1 MIKISIF
8 DMFIWSVS
16 MNEFELGELLLSL
29 SFIFAL
35 TYMLGYFLSKFR
47 IPSILSALF
56 VGIALSYTPFFPFIH
71 SLSAFEDT
79 FSFLSNLGVMF
90 LLFYIG
96 LQIELGEM
104 KKSSSDIIWLT
115 VLNTVVPFIFGL
127 IAMLLYGYGWAVALV
142 IGMTRMPT
150 AEAVI
155 VPILDEFKMIKTRIG
170 TFIIGA
176 GVLDDIIEVILVG
189 IVSIWIGSKSG
200 ETHGGIIGL
209 LVGIFVFMMLSWL
222 LYRWMPKIL
231 KKFEPKNLSALM
243 IFSLVVLFGFGG
255 LGEYVE
261 LGMVVGAITAGVIM
275 RPLFDNEQQKGALL
289 SEEAQTLSYGFF
301 GVIFFFWVGFNAD
314 IEGFLQEPLLAVI
327 LYMVGTFGK
336 LIGVLLMVPMKK
348 LRLKEAI
355 IIGVGLDAR
364 LTTEIIVAQL
374 LFSATLIDQHLFTA
388 LVAASSFTAITVP
401 LVFSLLIRY
410 WGKEVY
416 SGK

>member
-1 MIKISIF
+1 MY
-8 DMFIWSVS
+8 DMFIGGVVV
-16 MNEFELGELLLSL
+16 NEFELGELLLSL

-71 SLSAFEDT
+71 SLSVFENT
-79 FSFLSNLGVMF
+79 FVFLSNLGVMF

-115 VLNTVVPFIFGL
+115 ILNTIVPFIFGV
-127 IAMLLYGYGWAVALV
+127 IAMLLFGYGWAVALV

-189 IVSIWIGSKSG
+189 IVSVWIGSKSG
-200 ETHGGIIGL
+200 QTHGGLVGL
-209 LVGIFVFMMLSWL
+209 FIGIFVFMLLSWI
-222 LYRWMPKIL
+222 LYKWLPRII
-231 KKFEPKNLSALM
+231 KKFEPENLSALM

-255 LGEYVE
+255 LGEFVE

-275 RPLFDNEQQKGALL
+275 RPLFDNEKQKGALL
-289 SEEAQTLSYGFF
+289 SEQTQTLSYGFF

-327 LYMVGTFGK
+327 LYMAGTFGK
-336 LIGVLLMVPMKK
+336 LFGVLLMVPIKK
-348 LRLKEAI
+348 MRLKEAI
-355 IIGVGLDAR
+355 IVGVGLDAR

-374 LFSATLIDQHLFTA
+374 LFGAALIDKHLFTA

-410 WGKEVY
+410 WGKEICLE
-416 SGK
+416 K

>member
-1 MIKISIF
+1 
-8 DMFIWSVS
+8 
-16 MNEFELGELLLSL
+16 MNEIEVGEFLLSL
-29 SFIFAL
+29 SLVFAL
-35 TYMLGYFLSKFR
+35 TYALGYFLSKFR

-71 SLSAFEDT
+71 SLSAFENT
-79 FSFLSNLGVMF
+79 FSFLSNLGVLF

-104 KKSSSDIIWLT
+104 RKSSSDIIWLT
-115 VLNTVVPFIFGL
+115 ILNTTVPFIFGV

-176 GVLDDIIEVILVG
+176 GVLDDVIEVVLVG

-200 ETHGGIIGL
+200 GAYGGLTGL
-209 LVGIFVFMMLSWL
+209 FVGIFSFAFISWL
-222 LYRWMPKIL
+222 FYRWMPTFIE
-231 KKFEPKNLSALM
+231 KFKPKNLSALM

-275 RPLFDNEQQKGALL
+275 RPLFDKEKRKGALL
-289 SEEAQTLSYGFF
+289 SEETQTLSYGFF

-314 IEGFLQEPLLAVI
+314 IEGFLQEPLLAII
-327 LYMVGTFGK
+327 LYLAGTFGK
-336 LIGVLLMVPMKK
+336 LFGVLLMVPMKK
-348 LRLKEAI
+348 MQFKEAI
-355 IIGVGLDAR
+355 IVGVGLDAR

-374 LFSATLIDQHLFTA
+374 LFSAALIDQHLFTA
-388 LVAASSFTAITVP
+388 LIAASSFTAITVP
-401 LVFSLLIRY
+401 LVFSLLIRH
-410 WGKEVY
+410 WGKNVY
-416 SGK
+416 LKK